1 MIFRVLIGVTDRSS
15 AEDVSTLLS
24 STGVDLLISRVLH
37 SRDTDVTEL
46 ARSIQHLYSSQSQM
60 NLAWNLGG
68 RLEGHMASLVGPALV
83 KLHQLLLL
91 TLPGTPIFSYGD
103 EIGLMDAVRTSVQ

>member
-1 MIFRVLIGVTDRSS
+1 MDVIFRVLIGVTDRSS

-24 STGVDLLISRVLH
+24 STGVDLLISRIL
-37 SRDTDVTEL
+37 SSGDADATEL
-46 ARSIQHLYSSQSQM
+46 ARSVQYLSSSHGQQK
-60 NLAWNLGG
+60 LAWNLGG

-91 TLPGTPIFSYGD
+91 TLPGTPVFSYGD
-103 EIGLMDAVRTSVQ
+103 EIGLMDEVRT